1 MNDEALDPAD
11 RITIE
16 GEGHD
21 EWGHRFFKFAVRG
34 SDRNL
39 APFSAKEIM
48 DKPNALFGE
57 LTNAGANVFQQAAR
71 NNFLRRLDEHQTQSD
86 KFKVVTRLGWNS
98 GAFILPNEIVGQPS
112 TTLESSFR
120 HLDPQLLAKY
130 RVKGSLEEWQRKIG
144 DLCSGNSRLMFCA
157 SLGLTGPILRLVS
170 GPRSGGFQLFG
181 PAESGKTAAAMI
193 TGSIWGCHRSP
204 ERREN
209 GFSESWHTTAG
220 KIELTALAHN
230 EIVLV
235 LDETKRAGRTNK
247 ERAQAVLDISFGLA
261 ENVERERLTNLGSV
275 RGWRLYFLSTSN
287 YGLDDLAQ
295 RGDCDIDDAERGRF
309 VDIPNPNGGYGIYEE
324 LHGFADGQKFTDS
337 LKVRCRKFCGAVAQE
352 FLHKL
357 VQGWTT
363 DRAGLKR
370 FLKEERLAYLQVLKA
385 KAAAEKLKPLNRASG
400 RFATVFAA
408 GSLAIKYE
416 IFQWKRDDLLQA
428 VLSCQLDGL
437 TRTKVQSDQL
447 DTSTSGVRTNLVRY
461 LREHRQEF
469 MNLDKKMPS
478 LGKHTFG
485 SVPGYFA
492 TFKGKKWLYLTAD
505 QLTRIIGRG
514 GRPGK
519 LKKELVQA
527 GMMAS
532 TPNGKF
538 VVQRPIF
545 SGAKGNKGYGS
556 VHAFRFKLLK
566 DQDKD

>member
-34 SDRNL
+34 SDRNI
-39 APFSAKEIM
+39 APFSAKEIL

-71 NNFLRRLDEHQTQSD
+71 NNFLRRLDEHQPQSD

-112 TTLESSFR
+112 TTLEPSFR

-130 RVKGSLEEWQRKIG
+130 RVKGSLTDWQRKIG

-157 SLGLTGPILRLVS
+157 SLGLAGPILRLVS

-220 KIELTALAHN
+220 KVELTALAHN
-230 EIVLV
+230 ETVLV
-235 LDETKRAGRTNK
+235 LDETKRAGRNDR

-275 RGWRLYFLSTSN
+275 RGWRFYFLSTSN
-287 YGLDDLAQ
+287 YSLDDLAR
-295 RGDCDIDDAERGRF
+295 RGDCDIDDAERGRL

-324 LHGFADGQKFTDS
+324 LHGFVDGQKFSDS
-337 LKVRCRKFCGAVAQE
+337 LKVRCRKFYGAVAQE
-352 FLHKL
+352 FLRKL

-385 KAAAEKLKPLNRASG
+385 KAVAEKLKPLNRASG

-428 VLSCQLDGL
+428 ILSCQLDGL
-437 TRTKVQSDQL
+437 TRTTTRLGPGPGISLRSKAR
-447 DTSTSGVRTNLVRY
+447 SGSIS
-461 LREHRQEF
+461 
-469 MNLDKKMPS
+469 P
-478 LGKHTFG
+478 
-485 SVPGYFA
+485 
-492 TFKGKKWLYLTAD
+492 
-505 QLTRIIGRG
+505 
-514 GRPGK
+514 
-519 LKKELVQA
+519 
-527 GMMAS
+527 
-532 TPNGKF
+532 
-538 VVQRPIF
+538 PI
-545 SGAKGNKGYGS
+545 S
-556 VHAFRFKLLK
+556 
-566 DQDKD
+566 